1 MTGEHTGGHIFPPR
15 SDDERIKD
23 IIAAGGG
30 VDPDSTDIGY
40 AFREA
45 CALLMGETA
54 AWALNYS
61 VDDVWDRYKAFSG
74 ITDTSEP
81 FDVDTILPTFLTEDG
96 DFFLVKQDGK
106 ALLQE

>member
-1 MTGEHTGGHIFPPR
+1 LASSKHIFPP
-15 SDDERIKD
+15 SIEDDRIKD

-30 VDPDSTDIGY
+30 VSIEDSDIGY

-45 CALLMGETA
+45 CALLMGQTA
-54 AWALNYS
+54 AWAINYS
-61 VDDVWDRYKAFSG
+61 VDDVWFQYKEFFG

-81 FDVDTILPTFLTEDG
+81 FDSSVILPTILTEAG
-96 DFFLVKQDGK
+96 EYLTKQDGK

>member
-1 MTGEHTGGHIFPPR
+1 MSSGHIFPPR
-15 SDDERIKD
+15 LHDERITD

-30 VDPDSTDIGY
+30 ISAADSDIGY

-45 CALLMGETA
+45 CALLIGKTA
-54 AWALNYS
+54 AYAIDRS
-61 VDDVWDRYKAFSG
+61 VDDLWDEYLTFFG

-81 FDVDTILPTFLTEDG
+81 FESDVVLPTFLTEDG
-96 DFFLVKQDGK
+96 VSYLTKQDGK